1 MNEFFLASN
10 RSVFNED
17 IEIKQITVRDLD
29 QWSQF
34 AEMIR
39 KDLKQ
44 DYSNENLES
53 IVKQHIVAAIMV
65 CSLTT
70 IHDEKFYAN
79 IMNTEADV
87 FLSIFA
93 DVLTI
98 NKAYFDQEDRKRSN
112 EKSENTWFD
121 SFQFLISKGHRHKDI
136 LNYSFGAFLEYLKAA
151 QRNERNSLLSLGS
164 TMRVSYHADN
174 NGYKKFSNEMKGS

>member
-17 IEIKQITVRDLD
+17 IEIKQITVRNLD
-29 QWSQF
+29 QWSRY
-34 AEMIR
+34 AEPIR
-39 KDLKQ
+39 KSLNK
-44 DYSNENLES
+44 DYSIANLEKAIESHKIAAS
-53 IVKQHIVAAIMV
+53 IL
-65 CSLTT
+65 CSFVSDLDDKVFFE
-70 IHDEKFYAN
+70 ILN
-79 IMNTEADV
+79 SNADL
-87 FLSIFA
+87 FISIFS
-93 DVLTI
+93 DVITVNL
-98 NKAYFDQEDRKRSN
+98 AYFDQEDGKKST

-136 LNYSFGAFLEYLKAA
+136 LDYSFGTFLEYLKAA